1 MHVAKCNLMLTN
13 FACPVELR
21 DKMAQRYK
29 MRVFDFVSQM
39 SIKPAMLKDEF
50 TEKYYEEDNPH
61 NKELFNP
68 NKAAILRNSSTQG
81 AAANYSTIT
90 KMPKIHQNT
99 SSSALSSGLVK
110 KKHLVHL
117 RNSNKNKLSD
127 KSAYYL
133 PKEDSV

>member
-1 MHVAKCNLMLTN
+1 
-13 FACPVELR
+13 
-21 DKMAQRYK
+21 
-29 MRVFDFVSQM
+29 M
-39 SIKPAMLKDEF
+39 SIKPAMMKDEF

-133 PKEDSV
+133 P

>member
-1 MHVAKCNLMLTN
+1 MLTN

-61 NKELFNP
+61 NKDLFNP

-81 AAANYSTIT
+81 ATNNSTII
-90 KMPKIHQNT
+90 KMPKI
-99 SSSALSSGLVK
+99 
-110 KKHLVHL
+110 
-117 RNSNKNKLSD
+117 R
-127 KSAYYL
+127 
-133 PKEDSV
+133 

>member
-1 MHVAKCNLMLTN
+1 MLTN

-81 AAANYSTIT
+81 ATNNSTII
-90 KMPKIHQNT
+90 KMPKIRQNT
-99 SSSALSSGLVK
+99 ATSALSSSLVK